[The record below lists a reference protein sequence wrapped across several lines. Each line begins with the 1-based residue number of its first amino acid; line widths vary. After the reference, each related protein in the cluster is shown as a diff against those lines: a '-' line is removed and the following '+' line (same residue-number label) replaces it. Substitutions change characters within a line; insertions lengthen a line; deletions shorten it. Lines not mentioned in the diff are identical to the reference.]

1 MFTGQFKAS
10 SPGGF
15 PIQGAGTRMMWYP
28 DKAAFRAGRVT
39 GTQWSAD
46 SIGLQ
51 SVAFGLNT
59 KASHFY
65 STAWGVSTHAS
76 GNNSTCWGQSTN
88 ASGITS
94 TAWGRNTRSPGTF
107 SSAWGDNTVSLSFCE
122 TVFGRFN
129 TEYIASGGTGFWNS
143 VDRLLVIGN
152 GSSDSTRNDALVL
165 LKNGN
170 MGIGT
175 SNPRGRFNISLD
187 SGVTDE
193 SVINDYPL
201 LISYPTDANGEET
214 GIAFRIS
221 SGQNIS
227 THTPGAAITHLR
239 TGNNSRG
246 DLLFKTRSSTANDPV
261 IERMRINGIGRVGI
275 GEPNPSDRLTLK
287 SDEGENALRVLVGT
301 TTRLRVYSTGG
312 VGIGSNMLNDPPPAG
327 ALAVSSAGLAIGAT
341 DPSGFLLRLSA
352 DAAAKPTSNT
362 WTVHSDA
369 RLKKNIE
376 TIEYPLERLLALRG
390 VTYQW
395 IDPASQGNMDGVYT
409 GFIAQEVE
417 KVFPEWI
424 NEDKTGYKTLTVI
437 GFEGLVVEAL
447 RKLKEEK
454 DAEITSLRAEK
465 DDEIRS
471 LHSRLNDLEAKLDL
485 LLEQQTLVSADEP

>member
-1 MFTGQFKAS
+1 
-10 SPGGF
+10 
-15 PIQGAGTRMMWYP
+15 
-28 DKAAFRAGRVT
+28 
-39 GTQWSAD
+39 
-46 SIGLQ
+46 
-51 SVAFGLNT
+51 
-59 KASHFY
+59 
-65 STAWGVSTHAS
+65 
-76 GNNSTCWGQSTN
+76 
-88 ASGITS
+88 
-94 TAWGRNTRSPGTF
+94 
-107 SSAWGDNTVSLSFCE
+107 
-122 TVFGRFN
+122 
-129 TEYIASGGTGFWNS
+129 
-143 VDRLLVIGN
+143 
-152 GSSDSTRNDALVL
+152 
-165 LKNGN
+165 
-170 MGIGT
+170 
-175 SNPRGRFNISLD
+175 
-187 SGVTDE
+187 
-193 SVINDYPL
+193 
-201 LISYPTDANGEET
+201 
-214 GIAFRIS
+214 
-221 SGQNIS
+221 
-227 THTPGAAITHLR
+227 
-239 TGNNSRG
+239 
-246 DLLFKTRSSTANDPV
+246 
-261 IERMRINGIGRVGI
+261 MRINGIGRVGI